1 MYFFTCAF
9 IKKYVRV
16 YYTTMRRSQIV
27 TLILILAAL
36 TILYRTRQSAPAP
49 DGKRWTVYGTMGC
62 GWTRKQLDH
71 MKKNGK
77 SFKFVDCDK
86 EGCSGMDAFPT
97 LVSPNGEKTVGY
109 SEV

>member
-1 MYFFTCAF
+1 
-9 IKKYVRV
+9 
-16 YYTTMRRSQIV
+16 MRRSRIIA
-27 TLILILAAL
+27 LILILVAL
-36 TILYRTRQSAPAP
+36 TVLYRTSVPN
-49 DGKRWTVYGTMGC
+49 GKQWTVYGTMGC

>member
-1 MYFFTCAF
+1 
-9 IKKYVRV
+9 
-16 YYTTMRRSQIV
+16 MRRQKLFMIIV
-27 TLILILAAL
+27 AAIALLILLRRVNV
-36 TILYRTRQSAPAP
+36 TVGPSVSN
-49 DGKRWTVYGTMGC
+49 GKQWTVYGTMGC

-77 SFKFVDCDK
+77 PYRFVDCDK
-86 EGCSGMDAFPT
+86 EDCPGMEAFPT